1 MSEEKSTNKK
11 WDNYKKSKRG
21 IPSYQRKHVLYKL
34 CLYVLIAKIKV
45 QNAIYVNILG
55 FGSFISILKSPK
67 YWTPR

>member
-11 WDNYKKSKRG
+11 WNSYKKVREE
-21 IPSYQRKHVLYKL
+21 YQVTNVSMYSTKL